1 MMIRIYPEQLAAQLS
16 EGLRGSY
23 FLCGNDPLLRQES
36 HDAIIAAARQHQ
48 FLENLRFSVDN
59 HTDWDA
65 LFTACQSLSLFTQR
79 QTLTLEMPENGP
91 ATALATRLL
100 QLAEMLH
107 SDLILIVH
115 LNKLS
120 KAQENSQ
127 WFKALSGNGVMVPCT
142 TPEQAQLPRWVSQRC
157 TALGLSVDPQ
167 AINLLCYCYEGNLL
181 ALSQALER
189 LSLLWPEGQLT
200 LPRVEQAVNDAA
212 HFSPYHW
219 VDAILGGKSKR
230 ALHILQQLQKE
241 AVEPVILLRTL
252 QREVMTLLR
261 LQQDRVSQPVRQL
274 MDQHRIWQNRRP
286 LFSTA
291 LQRLNKSRLHQS
303 IRLLAAIERMIKQ
316 DFGSDVWSAL
326 STLTLQLSLDQSSPA
341 LDHV

>member
-1 MMIRIYPEQLAAQLS
+1 MVRLYPEQLAAQLA

-36 HDAIIAAARQHQ
+36 HDAIIAAARQQQ
-48 FLENLRFSVDN
+48 FLEDLTFTVDN
-59 HTDWDA
+59 HTDWDL

-91 ATALATRLL
+91 AAPLAARLV
-100 QLAEMLH
+100 QLAELLH
-107 SDLILIVH
+107 SDLLLIVH
-115 LNKLS
+115 LSKLT

-157 TALGLSVDPQ
+157 STRGLSIDQQ

-230 ALHILQQLQKE
+230 AVHILQQLQKE
-241 AVEPVILLRTL
+241 AAEPVILLRTV

-261 LQQDRVSQPVRQL
+261 LQQDQKTQPLRQL

-286 LFSTA
+286 LFTTA
-291 LQRLNKSRLHQS
+291 LERLDGPRIHQS
-303 IRLLAAIERMIKQ
+303 IRLLSAIELMIKQ
-316 DFGSDVWSAL
+316 DYGTDVWPAL
-326 STLTLQLSLDQSSPA
+326 TTLTLQLSLEHSSPA
-341 LDHV
+341 LNHV